1 MIVLRGMVK
10 KIVKVQC
17 WGTGGVCMMKNIK
30 KKVKYFML
38 LTIFEKRANSTCKD
52 SFNFK
57 KGRAGGGELQVSKGS
72 NLQ

>member
-1 MIVLRGMVK
+1 
-10 KIVKVQC
+10 
-17 WGTGGVCMMKNIK
+17 MMKNIK